1 VILRPGQRAP
11 VVAPRVPTGIE
22 GLDPLIQGG
31 LPRGSVNLIAGP
43 AGSGKT
49 LLATQFAYNG
59 ATTFGEPAAYL
70 ALEESRESVARVMAG
85 FGMDLAGLE
94 ESGKFVLVDLGAVR
108 AGSSP
113 DGVAVGLRELED
125 FLRSCIA
132 ATRVKRVVL
141 DSLCAVGLRYRSLSD
156 LREEMF
162 SFTRFLRDTGVTSLL
177 ITESPEGGRLTRYG
191 IEQFLADSFLHLAL
205 EDVKGELRRV
215 LTVRKMRFT
224 KHDTGKHPVHITRD
238 GLVVAEER
246 VT

>member
-1 VILRPGQRAP
+1 VIARPGAERL
-11 VVAPRVPTGIE
+11 VAPRTPTVIE
-22 GLDPLIQGG
+22 GLDRLIQGG
-31 LPRGSVNLIAGP
+31 FPRGSVNLVAGP

-49 LLATQFAYNG
+49 LFAVQFAYNG
-59 ATTFGEPAAYL
+59 ATVFDEPAAYL
-70 ALEESRESVARVMAG
+70 ALEESRDSVDRVMTG
-85 FGMDLAGLE
+85 FGMDRKGLE
-94 ESGKFVLVDLGAVR
+94 EAGKFFLIDLGAIRV
-108 AGSSP
+108 GSSR
-113 DGVAVGLRELED
+113 DGLAVGLRELED